1 MCKKIGIGIKVR
13 LPKNCDT
20 CKYCD
25 VFQGEYWQGYC
36 SKLKRLVDIEYKTR
50 DAECPIRDVQGQGY
64 LVESAKMPLGCNMLR
79 AIDKTQ
85 ICEVKCPFA
94 GTCKKYDNEARWRRP
109 TNCSLREFKY

>member
-36 SKLKRLVDIEYKTR
+36 SRLERLVDIEYKTR
-50 DAECPIRDVQGQGY
+50 DAECPIRDVNGQGY
-64 LVESAKMPLGCNMLR
+64 LVVGARLPKGCNMLS
-79 AIDKTQ
+79 IVNNKV
-85 ICEVKCPFA
+85 CEIKCPFA
-94 GTCKKYDNEARWRRP
+94 VSCKRYDCHARWRRP
-109 TNCSLREFKY
+109 TNCSLIEFKH

>member
-50 DAECPIRDVQGQGY
+50 DAECPI
-64 LVESAKMPLGCNMLR
+64 KGCTR
-79 AIDKTQ
+79 ARIL
-85 ICEVKCPFA
+85 
-94 GTCKKYDNEARWRRP
+94 
-109 TNCSLREFKY
+109 SRERKNAVRV